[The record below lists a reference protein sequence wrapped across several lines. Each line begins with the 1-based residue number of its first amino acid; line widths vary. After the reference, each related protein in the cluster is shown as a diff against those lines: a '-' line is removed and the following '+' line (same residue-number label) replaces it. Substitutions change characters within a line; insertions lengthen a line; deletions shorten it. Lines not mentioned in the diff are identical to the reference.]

1 MFALMLK
8 SALRLFLCCL
18 TATTLA
24 AQVSLQEKLSALRQ
38 KAKAH
43 QRYIEELLD
52 HPNPPPSPAPSP
64 SPQNELIEEPD
75 FQSLPPKPIE
85 PVENTFPEPGL
96 ELPTVPLPELGF
108 ENSSPA
114 PIIESSARSAPPHFS
129 SPPFPQS
136 PSVDH
141 NNRAEVSEAYENLYN
156 SGPPERR
163 IGYYFGPFFG
173 FVFPDDS
180 SSGGTSYQSNNGM
193 LVGLRMGRDFGA
205 IRIEGE
211 YSYLSHDLEPSG
223 DSKLHNFMS
232 RFILENTI
240 GDQADLRAGIGLGLT
255 SVKTLAD
262 SNFGFSYDFLLGWSY
277 RFTDSL
283 SLALDY
289 RYFLTAAGENLGR
302 SQGHILEC
310 SANFDI

>member
-1 MFALMLK
+1 MLK
-8 SALRLFLCCL
+8 PALRLFLCCL
-18 TATTLA
+18 TATTLT
-24 AQVSLQEKLSALRQ
+24 AQVSLQDKLSALRQ
-38 KAKAH
+38 TAKAH
-43 QRYIEELLD
+43 QRYIGELLD
-52 HPNPPPSPAPSP
+52 QSSPPPSSP
-64 SPQNELIEEPD
+64 YPPFPENDLIEEPD
-75 FQSLPPKPIE
+75 FQSLPLTPIE
-85 PVENTFPEPGL
+85 SVEKTFPEPGIG
-96 ELPTVPLPELGF
+96 LPTVPLPELDY

-114 PIIESSARSAPPHFS
+114 PVNESSARSTPPHFR
-129 SPPFPQS
+129 PTPIPQS
-136 PSVDH
+136 PYVDQS
-141 NNRAEVSEAYENLYN
+141 NRAEVSKAYENLYN

-180 SSGGTSYQSNNGM
+180 SSGGASYQANNGM
-193 LVGLRMGRDFGA
+193 LLGVRMGRDFGA
-205 IRIEGE
+205 IRVEGE

-240 GDQADLRAGIGLGLT
+240 GEQADLRTGLGLGLT

-277 RFTDSL
+277 RFTESW
-283 SLALDY
+283 SLAFDY
-289 RYFLTAAGENLGR
+289 RYYLTAAGENLGR